1 MSGKNKSNLKYN
13 SDNEKS
19 SDYSNFIRN
28 NQDKLKDKIHK
39 IPNPK
44 DYPSSMGDGRLF
56 QKFATEY
63 IKKIL
68 LEGNKIICSENV
80 SYNFFDYVQTFTE
93 SNHSEQQNKL
103 FQDIIGLKNDKARS
117 EDYYFFGDFDMVIN
131 SISGQNIKKAMI
143 NFPVNI
149 YQYPGISIE
158 DNTNYCMIG
167 EIKKDFY
174 EEIKID
180 EVKKQFRKYSKILKL
195 LSSEPNLNKIKK
207 RIGINENNKL
217 IVFIVTDG
225 NYYNFE
231 YMRHIRKNYK
241 EDIHSE
247 KDSKMFPDYF
257 QIFDLISFI
266 VPVLLIFVPRTLDDN
281 KEIFTS
287 KSERQIISSLN
298 NEIKDLKNKMKKM
311 EQEQQ
316 NKMKK
321 MEQEQ
326 QNKINQLKKEQQNK
340 INQLEQ
346 QIEVMKKQI
355 TQFLGKKRKKIKDE
369 TNVEEEEEEKIQKK
383 KKKKNDED

>member
-1 MSGKNKSNLKYN
+1 
-13 SDNEKS
+13 
-19 SDYSNFIRN
+19 
-28 NQDKLKDKIHK
+28 
-39 IPNPK
+39 
-44 DYPSSMGDGRLF
+44 
-56 QKFATEY
+56 
-63 IKKIL
+63 
-68 LEGNKIICSENV
+68 
-80 SYNFFDYVQTFTE
+80 
-93 SNHSEQQNKL
+93 
-103 FQDIIGLKNDKARS
+103 
-117 EDYYFFGDFDMVIN
+117 
-131 SISGQNIKKAMI
+131 MI

-174 EEIKID
+174 KEIKID

-217 IVFIVTDG
+217 IFFIVTNG

-281 KEIFTS
+281 NEIFTS

-311 EQEQQ
+311 EQ
-316 NKMKK
+316 
-321 MEQEQ
+321 
-326 QNKINQLKKEQQNK
+326 EQQNK

-369 TNVEEEEEEKIQKK
+369 TNVEEEEEEEEKEKIQKK

>member
-1 MSGKNKSNLKYN
+1 
-13 SDNEKS
+13 
-19 SDYSNFIRN
+19 
-28 NQDKLKDKIHK
+28 
-39 IPNPK
+39 
-44 DYPSSMGDGRLF
+44 
-56 QKFATEY
+56 
-63 IKKIL
+63 
-68 LEGNKIICSENV
+68 
-80 SYNFFDYVQTFTE
+80 
-93 SNHSEQQNKL
+93 
-103 FQDIIGLKNDKARS
+103 
-117 EDYYFFGDFDMVIN
+117 
-131 SISGQNIKKAMI
+131 
-143 NFPVNI
+143 
-149 YQYPGISIE
+149 
-158 DNTNYCMIG
+158 
-167 EIKKDFY
+167 
-174 EEIKID
+174 
-180 EVKKQFRKYSKILKL
+180 
-195 LSSEPNLNKIKK
+195 
-207 RIGINENNKL
+207 
-217 IVFIVTDG
+217 
-225 NYYNFE
+225 
-231 YMRHIRKNYK
+231 MRHIRKNYK

-316 NKMKK
+316 NK
-321 MEQEQ
+321 
-326 QNKINQLKKEQQNK
+326 INQLKKEQQNK